1 MVSSAD
7 GLCTPDSALVYLKVN
22 QKLNVTPISDTFVCI
37 GDSILITAT
46 SGMNYYE
53 WNTPAGKVNQPSI
66 YIKVTSPN
74 IRLFTI
80 DNNSCAYRDTFSVV
94 QKALPQFSLGSDTTI
109 CENLNIKLNG
119 PTNMQN
125 YIWNN
130 VCSSCSNLLEM
141 GRGN

>member
-53 WNTPAGKVNQPSI
+53 WNTPTGKVTQPSI
-66 YIKVTSPN
+66 YVKVTSPN

-80 DNNSCAYRDTFSVV
+80 DNNSCTYRDTFSVV
-94 QKALPQFSLGSDTTI
+94 QKST
-109 CENLNIKLNG
+109 
-119 PTNMQN
+119 
-125 YIWNN
+125 
-130 VCSSCSNLLEM
+130 SSI
-141 GRGN
+141 